1 MFSLL
6 DVSSNIANKIEKSC
20 KHLNSA
26 SAVFHIKDL
35 NKLLK
40 NQELASGESET
51 CEELLT
57 GMGSSQEKTV
67 RPQGYGKGKGKQKS
81 GKMVA
86 PTNVLKVKVWF
97 SLNNYVLYKLYLC
110 QNYINVCCG

>member
-1 MFSLL
+1 M
-6 DVSSNIANKIEKSC
+6 SSNIANKIEKSC